1 LIDAHHVL
9 KIATL
14 LYGLSLAADAVLGRR
29 ATQVVLMS
37 ALAANGAAAGMRYW
51 MAWPMMPMYL
61 GSAALPLCLGLLAL
75 FHGRD
80 GDGPGPRR
88 LILGITAVL
97 ALAAVL
103 FPKDFYLPFVKSNT
117 LLAHLF
123 LLFGVAGKG
132 CFLAGAARALARPSM
147 AAAPAMAY
155 PIWGFAFWTLSMFF
169 GELWSYRGWGTPVV
183 WDDAVIATT
192 MATWFFYVGALHLHL
207 TGTWTVRGRNGVIAS
222 GAAVVFLFNC
232 LPDLGPFRW
241 PL

>member
-1 LIDAHHVL
+1 M
-9 KIATL
+9 ATL
-14 LYGLSLAADAVLGRR
+14 LYGLGLVADLRFGRGPR
-29 ATQVVLMS
+29 TLWIFLFP

-61 GSAALPLCLGLLAL
+61 GAAALPLCLGLLAL
-75 FHGRD
+75 LHGRD
-80 GDGPGPRR
+80 GDDRMARR
-88 LILGITAVL
+88 LILGMAAVL

-147 AAAPAMAY
+147 AAMTY

-183 WDDAVIATT
+183 WDEAVIATT